1 MTTSTNDTV
10 KRRIVVND
18 PLRNVIDWNEDCLR
32 WRGSVLTG
40 KYAHWC
46 MDWDGLPVD
55 ETTSEWDSCTC
66 YVDEKKQVHT

>member
-1 MTTSTNDTV
+1 VTTSTNDTV